1 MTVEPATF
9 KYHPI
14 VDGGGNTLSWIFV
27 GTHRTYTATFLE
39 SGFGR
44 VRLEYP
50 DATFSKC
57 EPIGWGSARHLQ
69 LKQQVR

>member
-1 MTVEPATF
+1 MTVTTTTF

-14 VDGGGNTLSWIFV
+14 VDGSGNTLGWIFV
-27 GTHRTYTATFLE
+27 GPHRTYTATFLE

-44 VRLEYP
+44 VRLEHP
-50 DATFSKC
+50 DAIFTQGESLA
-57 EPIGWGSARHLQ
+57 WGSARHLQ